1 MYVTFSWSYAC
12 QPMMA
17 HWYNITTYCILY
29 IQYWSTCHTRIY
41 GSWMCGERQES
52 NTRPQEHSVVVNAAI
67 LLFLQKYR
75 FFFQWFAMSAYDCQ
89 SIFAWAMRVAL
100 AWSSVGAPVID
111 EFLQQQ
117 IVPKLLFCLCVD
129 RLGWRDSPD
138 HNFQLPIAVV
148 PLVLVVVVNVKNVVS
163 GSYLPHIAGHT
174 NTF

>member
-100 AWSSVGAPVID
+100 AWSSVGAVRNAHRWLMNSCNNKSFQNCCFVFVSID
-111 EFLQQQ
+111 LDDVTRQ
-117 IVPKLLFCLCVD
+117 ITISSC
-129 RLGWRDSPD
+129 
-138 HNFQLPIAVV
+138 Q
-148 PLVLVVVVNVKNVVS
+148 
-163 GSYLPHIAGHT
+163 
-174 NTF
+174 